1 MKYLFSLIF
10 SLYICLAFS
19 QTTYNPRITNKSDEN
34 LGIESITITDR
45 LTEIILT
52 YNNQKEY
59 GGFSISSKMKIED
72 YYNSNIFYS
81 ILKYDLNELDK
92 SYYWSKIGI
101 NRCKLIFPKIA
112 PGIKKIKIYE
122 DVPSERGPYR
132 FEMVEIINP
141 DNSPKSDYTEATLKL
156 EWKQNQILTYEGIYE
171 SVNSSNN
178 TKYNLALK
186 KTDSGYNLIY
196 LSGAK
201 NSTWKEGD
209 IKAILTETATDNLFK
224 SKWYGFNK
232 AIDEDSYIKLENG
245 LFKVIRSNNK
255 EDDIFLKLYPTAKES
270 RQENKSS
277 GTGFAISTAGYIVT
291 NYHVIEN
298 AKTINVLGV
307 QGDFAKRL
315 SAQIIAAD
323 KNNDLAILKITD
335 TSFRVFKDIP
345 YLIKSKGST
354 VGQQIYVL
362 GYPLRASM
370 GDEIKLTD
378 GIISSNSG
386 FQGDITSYQIS
397 APVQPGNSGGPL
409 FDSDGNII
417 GIVNARH
424 TAAENASYAIKS
436 SYLFNLIEALEKP
449 IKTPSQNLLLQK
461 KLSDKITSMK
471 KYVYIIEVN

>member
-1 MKYLFSLIF
+1 MKYLLSILSSLCIYFSF
-10 SLYICLAFS
+10 A
-19 QTTYNPRITNKSDEN
+19 QTTYNPKITNKSTEEI
-34 LGIESITITDR
+34 GIESITITDKF
-45 LTEIILT
+45 TEVMLT
-52 YNNQKEY
+52 YYIKGES
-59 GGFSISSKMKIED
+59 GSFSISSKMKIED
-72 YYNSNIFYS
+72 YYNSNISYP
-81 ILKYDLNELDK
+81 ILKFEHNDMDYI
-92 SYYWSKIGI
+92 YRWSHGL

-112 PGIKKIKIYE
+112 PGIETIKIYE
-122 DVPSERGPYR
+122 NVPAEDGPFR
-132 FEMVEIINP
+132 FEKVEITNP
-141 DNSPKSDYTEATLKL
+141 DYSPKSGFTEASLKL
-156 EWKQNQILTYEGIYE
+156 EWQQNQIQPYEGIYE
-171 SVNSSNN
+171 SVSSSNGI
-178 TKYNLALK
+178 KYNLALK
-186 KTDSGYNLIY
+186 KFDSRYNLIY
-196 LSGAK
+196 LSGAR

-224 SKWYGFNK
+224 SKWYGLNK

-245 LFKVIRSNNK
+245 VFKVIRSNDK

-277 GTGFAISTAGYIVT
+277 GTGFAISNAGYIVT

-298 AKTINVLGV
+298 AKTIKVLGV

-315 SAQIIAAD
+315 SAQIIATD

-335 TSFRVFKDIP
+335 TSFKAFKDIP

-409 FDSDGNII
+409 FDNDGNII
-417 GIVNARH
+417 GIVNAKN
-424 TAAENASYAIKS
+424 TAAENASYAIKT

-449 IKTPSQNLLLQK
+449 IKTPNQNLLLQK